1 MGHLLDLGSRLTAE
15 LILLFQF
22 IGFMLLREAMP
33 DARKADRASSILAI
47 VGVINIPIIH
57 YSVEWWNSIHQGPS
71 VGKLDAPSIATDMLW
86 PLLVMVVGYQLLF
99 FGLLMI
105 RTRAQVLE
113 REKQSRWVRE
123 VIDGLPSTANG

>member
-1 MGHLLDLGSRLTAE
+1 
-15 LILLFQF
+15 
-22 IGFMLLREAMP
+22 MP
-33 DARKADRASSILAI
+33 DARKADRASAILAI

-71 VGKLDAPSIATDMLW
+71 VGKLDAPSIAIDMLW

-99 FGLLMI
+99 FGLLMV

-113 REKQSRWVRE
+113 REKQARWVRE
-123 VIDGLPSTANG
+123 VIDGVPSTANG